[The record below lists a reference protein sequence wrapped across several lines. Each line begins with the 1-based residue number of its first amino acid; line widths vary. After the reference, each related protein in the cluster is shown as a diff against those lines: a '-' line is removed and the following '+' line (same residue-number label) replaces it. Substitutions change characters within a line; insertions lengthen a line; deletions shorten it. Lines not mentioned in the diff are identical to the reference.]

1 MSPKEKSIAERP
13 DGSES
18 TPSGFKSYLRIFNY
32 ADRTSWFL
40 YAVSFAAAI
49 AAGSALP
56 LMDLLFG
63 KFVTTF
69 NNFATGAVGPDDYMR
84 QVSNYT

>member
-1 MSPKEKSIAERP
+1 MSPKEKSIAAKP
-13 DGSES
+13 DGSER
-18 TPSGFKSYLRIFNY
+18 TPSGFKSYLRIFSY

-40 YAVSFAAAI
+40 YTVSFAAAI

-69 NNFATGAVGPDDYMR
+69 NNFATGTVSPDEYMR
-84 QVSNYT
+84 QVSYYT